1 MKTLI
6 IAIIALCAATAQAD
20 KLRITWEIVNNAETT
35 VLSPPVTKT
44 YNANNSRRI
53 IAAYGG
59 TINAIK
65 KGAMADISQR
75 VMDMEKQSLRDA
87 MIKQHRESEEAIVAI
102 EGE

>member
-6 IAIIALCAATAQAD
+6 IAIIALCAVTAQAD
-20 KLRITWEIVNNAETT
+20 KLRVTWEIVNNAETT
-35 VLSPPVTKT
+35 ILSTATKT
-44 YNANNSRRI
+44 YNAKNSWRI

-75 VMDMEKQSLRDA
+75 VMDAEKQPIRDA
-87 MIKQHRESEEAIVAI
+87 LIKQHRESEEAIVAI